1 MIFKNVCLTLKCM
14 VRILAGKHFHENIFQ
29 TSFGQVSLQYVS
41 SMSCKTYGKCCYD
54 VLQTMV
60 S

>member
-1 MIFKNVCLTLKCM
+1 M
-14 VRILAGKHFHENIFQ
+14 VRILAEKHLYNTFATMSWKRFFKH
-29 TSFGQVSLQYVS
+29 FGQVSLQYVS

-54 VLQTMV
+54 VLQTII